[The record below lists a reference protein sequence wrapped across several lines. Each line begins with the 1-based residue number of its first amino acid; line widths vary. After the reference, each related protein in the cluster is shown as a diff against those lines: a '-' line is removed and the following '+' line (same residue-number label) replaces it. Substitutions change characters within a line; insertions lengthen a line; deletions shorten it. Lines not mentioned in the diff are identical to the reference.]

1 MKRRGVLGLVAGVM
15 LILSSAAHSI
25 LGWKGLGGELSAAHV
40 PPDLLLGVKVGWQFG
55 GVAMLVLGVVVVGQA
70 LRRLRGQEA
79 SALPE
84 IAIAAG
90 YLGFGAWALL
100 ASDLNPFFL
109 VFIVPGVLLA
119 LSAIG
124 PRSHGSS

>member
-1 MKRRGVLGLVAGVM
+1 MGHAVPSPAPIELIPQSSYVHDLKPGLPPEVFRPARSRVLLVP
-15 LILSSAAHSI
+15 L
-25 LGWKGLGGELSAAHV
+25 HV
-40 PPDLLLGVKVGWQFG
+40 
-55 GVAMLVLGVVVVGQA
+55 AIIA
-70 LRRLRGQEA
+70 I
-79 SALPE
+79 ST